1 MPSLNTEEIQKFL
14 PHRYPMLLVD
24 KVIDYAVDDFLKA
37 KKNIT
42 SSDPIFQGHFP
53 TKSVYP
59 GVLIIES
66 MAQAAALLGCVSSS
80 IEDNNKSLLYYLVG
94 VDKVR
99 FKNIVVPGDQITLNV
114 KFLKLRR
121 RIWRFSTTAVVGEK
135 FISSAEIMT
144 TVVDT

>member
-1 MPSLNTEEIQKFL
+1 MPSLDIEEIQKFL

-24 KVIDYAVDDFLKA
+24 KVIDYSADDFLQA
-37 KKNIT
+37 KKSIT
-42 SSDPIFQGHFP
+42 ASDPIFQGHFP
-53 TKSVYP
+53 KKAIYP

-66 MAQAAALLGCVSSS
+66 MAQAAALLGCISSP
-80 IEDNNKSLLYYLVG
+80 IEEHEKSLLYYLVG

-99 FKNIVVPGDQITLNV
+99 FKNTVIPGDTIMLDV

-121 RIWRFSTTAVVGEK
+121 RVWRFSTTATVGDK

>member
-1 MPSLNTEEIQKFL
+1 MPSLNTAEIQKFL

-24 KVIDYAVDDFLKA
+24 KVIDYTVDDFLRA
-37 KKNIT
+37 TKNIT
-42 SSDPIFQGHFP
+42 SSDAVFQGHFP
-53 TKSVYP
+53 KKAIYP

-80 IEDNNKSLLYYLVG
+80 LEENNKSLLYYLVG

-99 FKNIVVPGDQITLNV
+99 FKKTVIPGDQIILNV

-121 RIWRFSTTAVVGEK
+121 KIWRFSTTATVGDN
-135 FISSAEIMT
+135 FIASAEIMT
-144 TVVDT
+144 TVVDA